1 MLDRNTTTSSY
12 RVSSLSHMQM
22 EEMKVSS
29 ESAVPL
35 DQTVM
40 QGVKEIEPWA
50 IFEQTAWEYARTM
63 VEEEVGVMS
72 RVNA

>member
-1 MLDRNTTTSSY
+1 
-12 RVSSLSHMQM
+12 M

-29 ESAVPL
+29 GSAVPL
-35 DQTVM
+35 DQEIM

-63 VEEEVGVMS
+63 VEEEVEYSCGLLSVGTS
-72 RVNA
+72 QALPEVVHQA

>member
-1 MLDRNTTTSSY
+1 
-12 RVSSLSHMQM
+12 MQM

-63 VEEEVGVMS
+63 VEVEVGVMS

>member
-1 MLDRNTTTSSY
+1 
-12 RVSSLSHMQM
+12 M

-29 ESAVPL
+29 GSAVPL
-35 DQTVM
+35 DQEIM

-63 VEEEVGVMS
+63 VEEEVEYS
-72 RVNA
+72 CR

>member
-1 MLDRNTTTSSY
+1 
-12 RVSSLSHMQM
+12 M

-35 DQTVM
+35 DQTIM

-50 IFEQTAWEYARTM
+50 IFEQTAWEYAKTM
-63 VEEEVGVMS
+63 VEEEVVVKM

>member
-1 MLDRNTTTSSY
+1 MLERNTTTSSY
-12 RVSSLSHMQM
+12 RVSSLPHMQM

-72 RVNA
+72 RVDA

>member
-1 MLDRNTTTSSY
+1 MLEKNTTTSSY
-12 RVSSLSHMQM
+12 RVSSLPHMQM

-72 RVNA
+72 RVDA

>member
-1 MLDRNTTTSSY
+1 
-12 RVSSLSHMQM
+12 M

-40 QGVKEIEPWA
+40 QGVKEIEPWG
-50 IFEQTAWEYARTM
+50 IYEQTAWEYVRAM
-63 VEEEVGVMS
+63 VEEEVCLPS
-72 RVNA
+72 RHVP